1 MCTTNVQEGAPP
13 SFWKLVWFCR
23 GTPLLL
29 GLWHFPCTQITHGSK
44 QRCNQTATKSGKF
57 KNCIQYIQSEYYV
70 ALIFSTLG
78 VKF

>member
-1 MCTTNVQEGAPP
+1 M
-13 SFWKLVWFCR
+13 SRR
-23 GTPLLL
+23 GTSIFLVIGMVLL

-44 QRCNQTATKSGKF
+44 LRCNQTATKSGKF